1 MAEDLGYGM
10 DALDRVLGLTRAAV
24 ESMRGQEAAVPDPDD
39 VRGTGEAAEGR
50 VRATVV
56 STDQVESLH
65 LDPRLLR
72 SDCGDLTEQ
81 VLTAVNAAFA
91 DFNARTTAR
100 APAVTTDPVVL
111 ADRLRGIQEESLRS
125 MAAVTTALTDALS
138 RAQRR

>member
-1 MAEDLGYGM
+1 
-10 DALDRVLGLTRAAV
+10 
-24 ESMRGQEAAVPDPDD
+24 
-39 VRGTGEAAEGR
+39 
-50 VRATVV
+50 VV